1 MQEKMESLHKI
12 TLNSLVKLSKD
23 RKVLKVN
30 VFVSN
35 YNSEKQIK
43 LYEF

>member
-1 MQEKMESLHKI
+1 MQEKKMESRHKI

-35 YNSEKQIK
+35 YTN
-43 LYEF
+43 FD